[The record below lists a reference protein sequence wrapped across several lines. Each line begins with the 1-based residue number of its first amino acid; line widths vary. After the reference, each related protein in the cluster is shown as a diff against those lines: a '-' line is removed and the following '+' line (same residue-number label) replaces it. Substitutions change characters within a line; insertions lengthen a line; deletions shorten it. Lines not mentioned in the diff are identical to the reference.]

1 MLDYLPNLTV
11 PINKEEARLISP
23 LVLAFIG
30 DGVQTLYVRTHL
42 VLTTTLSTNNLHKLT
57 SDKVKAVSQAEQ
69 VDKITDILTD
79 EELAIYKRGRNS
91 SPNTVAK
98 NASVGDYKKASGFE
112 ALIGYLYLIGAH
124 DRLNNLLQLS
134 MEEK

>member
-11 PINKEEARLISP
+11 PIAKEDARLISP
-23 LVLAFIG
+23 LVLAFVG
-30 DGVQTLYVRTHL
+30 DGVETLYVRTHF

-69 VDKITDILTD
+69 LDKIMDILTE
-79 EELAIYKRGRNS
+79 EELAIYKRARNS
-91 SPNTVAK
+91 SPNTIAK
-98 NASVGDYKKASGFE
+98 NATVADYKKASGLE
-112 ALIGYLYLIGAH
+112 ALIGYLYLIGEH
-124 DRLNNLLQLS
+124 DRLNNLLKIS